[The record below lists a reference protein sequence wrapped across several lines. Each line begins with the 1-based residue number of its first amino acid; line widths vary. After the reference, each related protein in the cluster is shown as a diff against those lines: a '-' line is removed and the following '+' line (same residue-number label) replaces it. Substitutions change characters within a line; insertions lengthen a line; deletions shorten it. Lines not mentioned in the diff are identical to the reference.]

1 MRPKQ
6 HSLIY
11 SVLFIALAL
20 AVLSY
25 GFHPDTGL
33 MQLKI
38 NGQPV
43 DNPLI
48 RLAALPS
55 ALIVML
61 LIGGLSVLL
70 FMGMGLFIFFIA
82 LLFAMLGVFM
92 IAPFFWPVL
101 VILFLLLVLLS
112 ASGSHKNG

>member
-92 IAPFFWPVL
+92 IAPFFRPMPVS
-101 VILFLLLVLLS
+101 ILLLVLLS